1 VLGDVTPAKEKAGAK
16 MAPALKYPEINAD
29 QRL

>member
-1 VLGDVTPAKEKAGAK
+1 LRDVTPAKEKAGAK
-16 MAPALKYPEINAD
+16 KAPALKYPEINDD